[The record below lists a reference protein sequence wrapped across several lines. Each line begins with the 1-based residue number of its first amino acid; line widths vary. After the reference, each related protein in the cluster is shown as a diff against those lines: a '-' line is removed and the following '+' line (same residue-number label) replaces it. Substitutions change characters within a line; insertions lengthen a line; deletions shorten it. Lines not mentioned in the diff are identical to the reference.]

1 MAEEQ
6 VCEYGQE
13 WDGNAAWEEGS
24 SLFPARAHLGH
35 IGVGLWRL
43 GEWFGGR
50 RAGHFPGLARLPA
63 SVHGVWGGAVTALG
77 EGPGYSVPGGSP
89 GTWRRV
95 ALETV
100 W

>member
-63 SVHGVWGGAVTALG
+63 SVHGVWGGG
-77 EGPGYSVPGGSP
+77 GYSSG
-89 GTWRRV
+89 
-95 ALETV
+95 
-100 W
+100 